1 MVRIALGITLALLL
15 ATCILGFQT
24 RTKIGG
30 LNDKITSLGT
40 QLASTQQKL
49 AKSEADLKTT
59 QDNLA
64 KMTADDEQ
72 TKAELAT
79 VKSSLDAANAQVTT
93 LKGQIDD
100 LNKQIATLK
109 GANPNPG
116 PGNQNGPTQADLD
129 KVTAQLKDSQA
140 QVAELNQLKVT
151 LTNKVKDAE
160 SRAED
165 LQKVVDHYKNGTVRN
180 GLEGE
185 VLAVNQGWNFV
196 VLSIGDRQGAVAN
209 AEMILKRGG
218 HQIGKVRITSVEPS
232 TSVADIIPGSL
243 AKGVRVQPGDRVI
256 FPGS

>member
-1 MVRIALGITLALLL
+1 MAS
-15 ATCILGFQT
+15 
-24 RTKIGG
+24 
-30 LNDKITSLGT
+30 LN
-40 QLASTQQKL
+40 QLNSAQQNL
-49 AKSEADLKTT
+49 AKTKADLKTS

-64 KMTADDEQ
+64 KAKADDQ
-72 TKAELAT
+72 ATKAQLAT
-79 VKSSLDAANAQVTT
+79 VQSSLDAANTQVTT

-100 LNKQIATLK
+100 LNKQIAVYQSK
-109 GANPNPG
+109 RPAGQPNTT
-116 PGNQNGPTQADLD
+116 GPTQADID
-129 KVTAQLKDSQA
+129 KLNSPAQGAQA
-140 QVAELNQLKVT
+140 QVAELNQVKET

-165 LQKVVDHYKNGTVRN
+165 LQKVVDHYKSDTMSN

-209 AEMILKRGG
+209 AEMILKRGDS
-218 HQIGKVRITSVEPS
+218 QIGKVRITSVEPS

-243 AKGVRVQPGDRVI
+243 ARGVRVQPGDRVI